1 MIALTATPIAAAAAA
16 TAPAT
21 QALGRLHPRPLE
33 QAAAA
38 AAAAAAD
45 DDDAIV
51 HAAVAVQGYS
61 QKPS

>member
-1 MIALTATPIAAAAAA
+1 VIALTATPIAAAAAA

-38 AAAAAAD
+38 AAAAAD